1 MLVAYGSIVVE
12 IHDKFMKTVEFSEI
26 LTDFGLDE
34 NESKVYVAMLSL
46 GPSKVIRIAKEAEV
60 KRTTVYSVIEGLRD
74 KGLVVIQVKGLKK
87 LYAAASPDQLEH
99 MIELKRQKFKDI
111 LPELKALD
119 TFKGKDSFIK
129 YYEGL
134 NGVKSVYDKILDDLK
149 PGDDYSIV
157 SNMEQF
163 LDMDREYFA
172 AFIERRVKS
181 NLNVRTLILDSTSAR
196 HYKEREKSTNQSIKF
211 LPSDTKLS
219 ANLVITPHR
228 VVITQTIAPIMSI
241 VIENKN
247 IVEMQREQF
256 DIVWESI
263 K

>member
-1 MLVAYGSIVVE
+1 
-12 IHDKFMKTVEFSEI
+12 MKTVEFAEI
-26 LTDFGLDE
+26 LKDFGLDI

-46 GPSKVIRIAKEAEV
+46 GPSKVLRIAKESEI
-60 KRTTVYSVIEGLRD
+60 KRTSVYAVIDSLRQ
-74 KGLVVIQVKGLKK
+74 KGLVEIQVKGLKK
-87 LYAAASPDQLEH
+87 LYAAAGPEQLEH
-99 MIELKRQKFKDI
+99 MIELKRQKFRDI

-119 TFKGKDSFIK
+119 TFKGKESFIK

-134 NGVKSVYDKILDDLK
+134 NGVKSVYDKILEDLK
-149 PGDDYSIV
+149 PGDDYLIV

-172 AFIERRVKS
+172 DFIKRRAGY
-181 NLNVRTLILDSTSAR
+181 NLKVRTLILDSPSAR

-228 VVITQTIAPIMSI
+228 VVITQTVKPIMSI

-247 IVEMQREQF
+247 IVEIQKEQF